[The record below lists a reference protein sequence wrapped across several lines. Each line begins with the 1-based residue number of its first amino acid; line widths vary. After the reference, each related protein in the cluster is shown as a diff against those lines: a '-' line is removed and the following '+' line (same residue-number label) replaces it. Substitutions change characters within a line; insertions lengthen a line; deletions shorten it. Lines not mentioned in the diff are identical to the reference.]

1 MCIVVAHSTS
11 AEGSLALRY
20 AIQQAR
26 RIGETVRV
34 VGPEPRPPA
43 AVMEQLVGVAW
54 EWRRRRADQ
63 DVAESLIAA
72 VPMSSGISDTDPA
85 RDALIVIGLRRRTG
99 ENRLTLG
106 RSAERVLLE
115 APCPVLTITAP

>member
-11 AEGSLALRY
+11 AEGTLALRY

-26 RIGETVRV
+26 RVGDTVRV
-34 VGPEPRPPA
+34 VGPEARPPVP
-43 AVMEQLVGVAW
+43 VMEQLVGVAW
-54 EWRRRRADQ
+54 EWRRRPDGQ

-72 VPMSSGISDTDPA
+72 VPTSSGTSDTDPT

-99 ENRLTLG
+99 ENRLILG